1 MPLQCPK
8 CARANG
14 DGKLKCL
21 YCGESLPQETVAHVN
36 PKSVPKRLKKAG
48 PKNYLVTLLPP
59 EKGGM
64 YPEAA
69 VSPMALG
76 RIKEKFSTDD
86 YQFQQ
91 WLKSRGPKVL
101 KSLPEK
107 EKAEELA
114 KELRQWNLR
123 ALSICTEDLNV
134 IGHPFRSDSA
144 QIDQDTWI
152 FHGAENQQL
161 PVNPKDALLIVRG
174 RIKVEK
180 DPTKSKKEDR
190 KLFGEGGGSEFHHQD
205 TQDYML
211 LNIFF
216 KNETTPTL
224 SIKSS
229 NFDFTCLGAKTTGS
243 SFININHLADSFKG
257 MVSGLALDDSFKY
270 ITPILSDLKT
280 AGLFDPTVRHFS
292 GSSDYQNNEPQF
304 DQHSRLVCYLFKEGI
319 SLPQ

>member
-1 MPLQCPK
+1 M
-8 CARANG
+8 
-14 DGKLKCL
+14 
-21 YCGESLPQETVAHVN
+21 YCGEALPHETVGHVN
-36 PKSVPKRLKKAG
+36 PQTIPKRLKKAG

-64 YPEAA
+64 YPE
-69 VSPMALG
+69 SSISSMAIG
-76 RIKEKFSTDD
+76 RIKEKFSTDE
-86 YQFQQ
+86 YQIQQ
-91 WLKSRGPKVL
+91 WLKSRGPKIL

-107 EKAEELA
+107 EKAEDLA

-123 ALSICTEDLNV
+123 ALNVCTEELNT

-144 QIDQDTWI
+144 QIDHETWI

-161 PVNPKDALLIVRG
+161 PIDPKDALLVVRG

-180 DPTKSKKEDR
+180 NPLKSKKDER
-190 KLFGEGGGSEFHHQD
+190 KLFGDDGGSEFHQQD

-216 KNETTPTL
+216 KSEIIPTL

-243 SFININHLADSFKG
+243 SLINLNLVADAFKAIVPTLHIDESFKFI
-257 MVSGLALDDSFKY
+257 S
-270 ITPILSDLKT
+270 PILSDLKT
-280 AGLFDPTVRHFS
+280 AGLFDPTMRHFS
-292 GSSDYQNNEPQF
+292 GNSDYQNNEPQF